1 MSSQISKSTLG
12 TKENPIFISSIE
24 NLKQLKDSQFY
35 QCSCIKCGKFFSK
48 GFYKKSNNMIYE
60 NFLFCKK
67 CLTEKTKIEKYG
79 SLENANKI
87 MQDNIK
93 KSMIEKYGVENP
105 GQLKNHFE
113 KCQETMKKH
122 YGSLENAYKES
133 QEKLKKTKKEKYGN
147 ENFNNREKAEKTFKE
162 KYNNK
167 SYLGSKECIKK
178 TKEICQKKY
187 GVDNVSQLKEVQ
199 EQKELTTFLHY
210 GKRFYLQTEEGKVKV
225 KETEESIKKRIEK
238 MKQTNKEKYGN
249 EFLFGSN
256 YFKEK
261 SAQTCLEKYGAE
273 NYSQTEECREKIKST
288 MLERYGVLSFGGI
301 NSPTKKKFIYNNIY
315 FDSSWELVYFIWLS
329 DNKIEFKYHNGDFF
343 EYSDSKGKIHRYYPD
358 FLVNGE
364 YQEIKGEQFFNEN
377 NEPFS
382 IYDNDFWWEK
392 YNCMKENGVKIL
404 RYENLTP
411 IFEYID
417 FKYGKDYIKNFI
429 KK

>member
-35 QCSCIKCGKFFSK
+35 QCNCIECGKLFSK
-48 GFYKKSNNMIYE
+48 GFYKKSKNMIYE
-60 NFLFCKK
+60 NFLYCKK
-67 CLTEKTKIEKYG
+67 CLTKKTKIEKYG

-93 KSMIEKYGVENP
+93 KSMIEKYGVENAS
-105 GQLKNHFE
+105 QLKNHFE

-122 YGSLENAYKES
+122 FGSLENAYKS
-133 QEKLKKTKKEKYGN
+133 IQENTKKTKKEKYGN

-225 KETEESIKKRIEK
+225 KETEETIKKRIEK

-288 MLERYGVLSFGGI
+288 MLERYGVLSFGGY
-301 NSPTKKKFIYNNIY
+301 K
-315 FDSSWELVYFIWLS
+315 
-329 DNKIEFKYHNGDFF
+329 
-343 EYSDSKGKIHRYYPD
+343 
-358 FLVNGE
+358 
-364 YQEIKGEQFFNEN
+364 
-377 NEPFS
+377 
-382 IYDNDFWWEK
+382 
-392 YNCMKENGVKIL
+392 
-404 RYENLTP
+404 
-411 IFEYID
+411 
-417 FKYGKDYIKNFI
+417 
-429 KK
+429 